1 MVYVTAFNMTEHNLT
16 LPFKTEIGK
25 ISILTLT
32 EYENLIQIEPQTLAL
47 AKMNQLDNVELGIN
61 EIISQKT
68 SPSIGSEQKPPPEY
82 EKFWFPTPET
92 CLNPESLPSIQREI
106 YDQIL
111 YFQGLEKIE
120 PNNNIQDR
128 MTFLS
133 NFQ

>member
-1 MVYVTAFNMTEHNLT
+1 MTEHNLT

-25 ISILTLT
+25 FSILTLT

-47 AKMNQLDNVELGIN
+47 AKMNQPDNVELGIN
-61 EIISQKT
+61 DIISQKT
-68 SPSIGSEQKPPPEY
+68 SPSLGSEQKPPPEY

-92 CLNPESLPSIQREI
+92 CPNPESLPSIQREI

-120 PNNNIQDR
+120 PNNNIHDR